1 MRMSPS
7 RSVVSRFCRRSSTCA
22 KRRKFRTLE
31 ALSLSSI
38 FFLRI
43 SRKANASVQCPVQE
57 GTYEIIHTVKLPKE
71 IPPGE
76 LLLNGDDKNDAER
89 VS

>member
-1 MRMSPS
+1 MR
-7 RSVVSRFCRRSSTCA
+7 RGVSSELL
-22 KRRKFRTLE
+22 KRYLYPQ
-31 ALSLSSI
+31 I
-38 FFLRI
+38 FLRI

-76 LLLNGDDKNDAER
+76 LLLNGDDKNHAER